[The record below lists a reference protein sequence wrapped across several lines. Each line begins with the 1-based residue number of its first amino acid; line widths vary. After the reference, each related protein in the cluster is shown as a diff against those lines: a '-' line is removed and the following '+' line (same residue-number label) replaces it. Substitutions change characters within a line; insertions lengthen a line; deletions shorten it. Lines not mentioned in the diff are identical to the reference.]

1 MPKLVNP
8 NLAKI
13 HRNYSV
19 EEAAALFGV
28 HKNTVRNWIKC
39 GLPLLDDRRPSL
51 ILGDDLRRFLR
62 KKRQSRK
69 RRCKRFEI
77 YCLRCRAPKRPAGD
91 MADYSR
97 LSDSAGRL
105 VGLCPDCNGV
115 MNRYVNVASL
125 AEIRAVL
132 DVSIPIAEKHINK
145 RSDLP
150 VNSDFS

>member
-13 HRNYSV
+13 HRNYTV
-19 EEAAALFGV
+19 EEAAAIFGV
-28 HKNTVRNWIKC
+28 HKHTVRSWIKS
-39 GLPLLDDRRPSL
+39 GLPLLDDRRPKL
-51 ILGDDLRRFLR
+51 ILGSDLRDFLQ

-69 RRCKRFEI
+69 RRCKQFEM
-77 YCLRCRAPKRPAGD
+77 YCLRCRGPKRPAGD

-97 LSDSAGRL
+97 LSGATGRL

-115 MNRYVNVASL
+115 MNRYVNGASL
-125 AEIRAVL
+125 AAIQVVL
-132 DVSIPIAEKHINK
+132 DVAIPTVEKHISE

-150 VNSDFS
+150 VNSDSS